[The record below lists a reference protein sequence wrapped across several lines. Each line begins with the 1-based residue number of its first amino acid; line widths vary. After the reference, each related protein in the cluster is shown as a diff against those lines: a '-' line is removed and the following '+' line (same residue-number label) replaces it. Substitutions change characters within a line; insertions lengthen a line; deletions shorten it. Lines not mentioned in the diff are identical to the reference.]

1 VGRNMEKQLSKSEYI
16 KIRNDVAFRFLLAI
30 LILGMLFF
38 LSAGTFLYWQ
48 AWIYCGI
55 LFIPMLFVFAYLLK
69 HDPKLLERRM
79 KMKERERPQK
89 LFVKLSL
96 LFFAVTFI
104 IPGLDYRFKWSHVPF
119 VVVIIAD
126 VIVLLGY
133 FFFFLVLKE
142 NSYASRIIEVEKGQ
156 KVISTGPYRII
167 RHPLYLAASL
177 IYAFSPLALS
187 SYWAML
193 PLAPLA
199 PLIIFRILNEEK
211 LLIRSL
217 KGYKDYMKKVRYRL
231 IPFVW

>member
-1 VGRNMEKQLSKSEYI
+1 
-16 KIRNDVAFRFLLAI
+16 
-30 LILGMLFF
+30 
-38 LSAGTFLYWQ
+38 
-48 AWIYCGI
+48 
-55 LFIPMLFVFAYLLK
+55 
-69 HDPKLLERRM
+69 
-79 KMKERERPQK
+79 
-89 LFVKLSL
+89 
-96 LFFAVTFI
+96 
-104 IPGLDYRFKWSHVPF
+104 VPF